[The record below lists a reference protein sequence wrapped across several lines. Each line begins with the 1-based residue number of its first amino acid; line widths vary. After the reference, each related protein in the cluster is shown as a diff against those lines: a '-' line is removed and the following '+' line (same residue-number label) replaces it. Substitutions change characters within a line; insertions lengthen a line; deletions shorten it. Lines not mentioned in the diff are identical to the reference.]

1 VEAYVA
7 KCLDSVLSD
16 KIKDYE
22 IIVVNDGSTD
32 SSKSIVQDYVNRYP
46 HIFRLI
52 SIENSGQGQ
61 ARNVGIDAAQGEFL
75 YFIDSDD
82 YLIPGGIEAI
92 YKLLEQDFDIC
103 IFDSIAV
110 NMSGQELEYRHG
122 CKRSD
127 NISLAQYPELLLEN
141 PDVWNKIFRRSL
153 FVENNIRF
161 TPRVWFEDLRTVPK
175 LYAFTDRII
184 YSPQALH
191 RYLQRPN
198 SVTNTQ
204 KVARN
209 LEIIPAVDEIIGF
222 YAQLGRYDELKAV
235 LEYLAF
241 YCQFLTSSVRANLAQ
256 WNSPVQDELLKD
268 FLCKFPDYKL
278 NPYVK
283 SISRQ
288 HKLLT
293 FLLMHRLRLSV
304 HVLMKL
310 NNRLKNKQL

>member
-1 VEAYVA
+1 VEGYVA
-7 KCLDSVLSD
+7 KCLDSVISEN
-16 KIKDYE
+16 IKDYE
-22 IIVVNDGSTD
+22 IIVINDGSTD
-32 SSKSIVQDYVNRYP
+32 SSKKIVQDYVNRYP
-46 HIFRLI
+46 HLLRLI

-61 ARNVGIDAAQGEFL
+61 ARNVGIEAAQGEFL

-92 YKLLEQDFDIC
+92 YQLLEQDFDIC

-110 NMSGQELEYRHG
+110 NMSGQELEYRCG
-122 CKRSD
+122 CKRRE
-127 NISLAQYPELLLEN
+127 NISLAEYPGLLLEN

-209 LEIIPAVDEIIGF
+209 LEIIPAVDEIISF
-222 YAQLGRYDELKAV
+222 YTQLGRYDELKNV

-256 WNSPVQDELLKD
+256 WNSPVQDELMND
-268 FLCKFPDYKL
+268 FLCKFPDYKS

-283 SISRQ
+283 SISSQ
-288 HKLLT
+288 HKLLS

-310 NNRLKNKQL
+310 NNKLKNKQL